1 MLCKVSPESDSI
13 KIWAWCER
21 LYMSLVSASRPFVE
35 WIEANVRRLTG
46 LNGVIGAQR
55 GKGRRV
61 IWLLPLRHARVARS
75 SPWDVLAPDVARL
88 ECKRAKAAPFTL
100 EMR

>member
-1 MLCKVSPESDSI
+1 
-13 KIWAWCER
+13 
-21 LYMSLVSASRPFVE
+21 MSFVFASRPFVD

-61 IWLLPLRHARVARS
+61 IWLLPLRQARLARS
-75 SPWDVLAPDVARL
+75 SPLDVLAPDVTRL
-88 ECKRAKAAPFTL
+88 ACERAKAAPFTL

>member
-1 MLCKVSPESDSI
+1 
-13 KIWAWCER
+13 
-21 LYMSLVSASRPFVE
+21 MSLVSASRPFVD

-46 LNGVIGAQR
+46 LNGVIEVQR
-55 GKGRRV
+55 GKGRRM

-75 SPWDVLAPDVARL
+75 SPLDVLAPDVTRL
-88 ECKRAKAAPFTL
+88 ACKRGKAAPFTL